1 MPTFPHPAA
10 GPHESAPAQANYFNH
25 SVMNI
30 TVEKS
35 SCSATLNVEVPADK
49 VASERNN
56 IVSSYA
62 GQANIP
68 GFRKGKAPVKMI
80 EKRFEN
86 EIKEELFNRLI
97 QEGCQEAI
105 KQEELKVLNINAPTE
120 APELKEDGTFTFNT
134 SAILAP
140 EFELPEYKGLEIDE
154 QSAEVTDEDVDN
166 SLTELQQRFAD
177 FKDVEDRGL
186 EDGDFAVV
194 DFTASIGGK
203 PVAEEIG
210 KPAGF
215 LDGREGHWVK
225 IEEDSFL
232 PNFGPQLKDL
242 KVGDEKEVTVTIGD
256 DFPLSEVRG
265 KEVAFAVTVKEIKVQ
280 ELPELDDEF
289 AGKLLPEKGIEELK
303 DVIREQLGQ
312 EKSRAA
318 EDAKVNQIVEQLSNA
333 VDFDLPEELVAAE
346 TQGNIQNMAQR
357 AMQQG
362 MTQDVLESQ
371 KEELEES
378 AAQQAKASLKTNF
391 LLQEI
396 AFKEEIKV
404 EDQDVLQR
412 IYQMAQ
418 QENKEPKKYIKE
430 LQKANAIQ
438 NVRNSVLIGKTID
451 FLVENAKVN
460 GTTENVTEEK
470 TDA

>member
-1 MPTFPHPAA
+1 
-10 GPHESAPAQANYFNH
+10 
-25 SVMNI
+25 MNI

-35 SCSATLNVEVPADK
+35 SCAATLNVEVPADK
-49 VASERNN
+49 VASERQN
-56 IVSSYA
+56 IVKSYV

-68 GFRKGKAPVKMI
+68 GFRKGKAPVKVI

-86 EIKEELFNRLI
+86 EIKEELTNRLV

-105 KQEELKVLNINAPTE
+105 KQEELKVLNINAPE
-120 APELKEDGTFTFNT
+120 AAELNDDGTFTFNT

-140 EFELPEYKGLEIDE
+140 EFELPEYMGLEIE
-154 QSAEVTDEDVDN
+154 VPSSEVTDEDVDN

-186 EDGDFAVV
+186 EDEDFAVV
-194 DFTASIGGK
+194 DFTASIDGK
-203 PVAEEIG
+203 PVAEAIG

-242 KVGDEKEVTVTIGD
+242 KVGDEKEVTVTIGE

-265 KEVAFAVTVKEIKVQ
+265 KDVSFAVTVKEIKLQ

-303 DVIREQLGQ
+303 EVIREQLQQ
-312 EKSRAA
+312 EKQRAA
-318 EDAKVNQIVEQLSNA
+318 EDAKVNQIVEQLNQA

-346 TQGNIQNMAQR
+346 TQGNIQSMAQR

-362 MTQDVLESQ
+362 MTPDVLESQ

-378 AAQQAKASLKTNF
+378 AAQQAKTNLKTNF

-396 AFKEEIKV
+396 AFKEEIKA

-418 QENKEPKKYIKE
+418 QENKAPKKYIKE

-451 FLVENAKVN
+451 FLVENAKVS
-460 GTTENVTEEK
+460 GTTENVTEENA
-470 TDA
+470 DA